1 MFVEALT
8 YDVCVG
14 KDTKA
19 AAAPE
24 ESDTDAEESEA
35 AEEAGPSSKDLAKD
49 TPVGES
55 HGCWCVRSS
64 DLVLLRQCFYCWAMW
79 LGMSLASYG
88 KIQYRL
94 RTLLLATAFGN
105 AAYFMRIISCIPP
118 EVHPAFG
125 ISCYVSDCDAAGHG
139 FRPQW

>member
-1 MFVEALT
+1 MFAEALT
-8 YDVCVG
+8 HDVCIG

-55 HGCWCVRSS
+55 HGCWCVWSS
-64 DLVLLRQCFYCWAMW
+64 DPVLLRQGFHFWAVW

-94 RTLLLATAFGN
+94 RTLRLAN
-105 AAYFMRIISCIPP
+105 ASYFMRIISCTYSYLQDCTMLQAFDSLANWLTL
-118 EVHPAFG
+118 EPA
-125 ISCYVSDCDAAGHG
+125 YT
-139 FRPQW
+139 